1 MDILFLTLN
10 NFSSIDEKGIYTD
23 LLREFTN
30 NNHKLYIVTPVE
42 KRKNEETALIQE
54 KNVTIL
60 KLKIGNIQKTNLIE
74 KGISTIML
82 ESKFKSGIQKYFN
95 DVKFDLVLYS
105 TPPITLQ
112 KAVEFVKYRDQAK
125 TYLLLKDI
133 FPQNAVDLG
142 LLKTSGIKGLI
153 YKAFRN
159 KEERL
164 YKISD
169 YVGCM
174 SNANVEFL
182 LKHNPSISGEI
193 VEVCPNSIEPI
204 EVDISEQDKKQI
216 REKYNL
222 PIDKTIFIYGGNLG
236 KPQGID
242 FLTDCIK
249 ANESNENSYF
259 FIVGSGT
266 EFSKLQS
273 FFEREKPKNAILR
286 NQLPRNDYELLA
298 NSCDVGLIFLDKR
311 FTIPNFPSRFLSY
324 MQASM
329 PVLAA
334 TDINTDIGK
343 VIEDGNFGY
352 WCESGNLEG
361 FNQLVNKLCDRELR
375 VGLGKNARDYLE
387 NHYTTKHSYEII
399 MKHFKN

>member
-1 MDILFLTLN
+1 MNILFLTLN
-10 NFSSIDEKGIYTD
+10 SFSSIDEKGIYTD
-23 LLREFTN
+23 LLREFAN
-30 NNHKLYIVTPVE
+30 NNHKLYVVTPVE
-42 KRKNEETALIQE
+42 KRKNEKTTLINE
-54 KNVTIL
+54 KNTTIL
-60 KLKIGNIQKTNLIE
+60 KLKIGNIQKTNLLE
-74 KGISTIML
+74 KGISTLML
-82 ESKFKSGIQKYFN
+82 ESKFKSGIQKYFS

-153 YKAFRN
+153 YKYFRS

-169 YVGCM
+169 YIGCM

-182 LKHNPSISGEI
+182 LKNNPSIPSEI
-193 VEVCPNSIEPI
+193 VEVCPNSIELI
-204 EVDISEQDKKQI
+204 DIDISEQEKKEI

-242 FLTDCIK
+242 FLIDCIR
-249 ANESNENSYF
+249 ANEDNNNSYF

-266 EFSKLQS
+266 EFGKLENY
-273 FFEREKPKNAILR
+273 FEREKPKNAMLR

-298 NSCDVGLIFLDKR
+298 NTCDVGLIFLDKR
-311 FTIPNFPSRFLSY
+311 FTIPNFPSRLLSY

-343 VIEDGNFGY
+343 VIESGSFGY
-352 WCESGNLEG
+352 WCESVDVDK
-361 FNQLVNKLCDRELR
+361 FNQLVNKLCDEKLR
-375 VGLGKNARDYLE
+375 MGLGRNARDYLE
-387 NHYTTKHSYEII
+387 EHYSAKNSYEII
-399 MKHFKN
+399 IKHFKN